1 MIYTVTLNPAI
12 DKTAVIPGFLTGR
25 VNRMASLR
33 EDAGGKGINVSKCL
47 LSLGTKS
54 VTALLL
60 AGETGGRLEALAAA
74 EGLTVL
80 TVQGE
85 GQTRTNLKIIDPQR
99 GENTDI
105 NEPGPVAGEE
115 TLQKLLDMLCKQ
127 VCKGDIVVLS
137 GSLPKGVPTD
147 IYGVWTRR
155 FSQLGAQVLLDAD
168 GESLARGIPAG
179 PYLVKPNEAEL
190 ARLLGRP
197 MESEEQLLAGS
208 RQLLAMGAA
217 NAVISLGGDGALF
230 LLDGRAYRAKGLPV
244 PVQSTVG
251 AGDAVVA
258 AMAYGLEKSLPAE
271 ATIPLAM
278 AMGAASVMQSG
289 SQAPDAETVRNL
301 AKQVTYEEL

>member
-12 DKTAVIPGFLTGR
+12 DKTAVISGFSAGK
-25 VNRMASLR
+25 VNRIESLR

-47 LSLGTKS
+47 RTLGAEA

-60 AGETGGRLEALAAA
+60 AGEAGDRLELLAKE

-80 TVQGE
+80 SARAE
-85 GQTRTNLKIIDPQR
+85 GQTRTNLKIIDPGQ
-99 GENTDI
+99 GTNTDI

-127 VCKGDIVVLS
+127 VRKGDIVVLS
-137 GSLPKGVPTD
+137 GSLPKNASADT
-147 IYGVWTRR
+147 YEVWTRR
-155 FSQLGAQVLLDAD
+155 FSELGACVLLDAD
-168 GESLARGIPAG
+168 GESLARGIPAK
-179 PYLVKPNEAEL
+179 PYLVKPNETEL

-197 MESEEQLLAGS
+197 MQTQEQILAGG

-217 NAVISLGGDGALF
+217 NAVISLGEEGALF
-230 LLDGRAYRAKGLPV
+230 LLEGRVYRAKGLEV

-258 AMAYGLEKSLPAE
+258 AMAYGLEKGLSHRD
-271 ATIPLAM
+271 TICLAM
-278 AMGAASVMQSG
+278 AIGAASVMQSG
-289 SQAPDAETVRNL
+289 SQAPDAETVRFL
-301 AKQVTYEEL
+301 AGQVIVEEI